1 MKRSLVL
8 ILFLI
13 AYSDTYANLLMNG
26 FNVRYDVSYNG
37 MDVGSNNRS
46 LKFTDKTHAVF
57 TSIAIPEG
65 LAALILK
72 EIVTESSSLEIT
84 SSFIK
89 PDKYTFKKDK
99 KGKIE
104 QYDLKF
110 NWPQQ
115 EFFSSH
121 ANKSFH
127 APDNTQDMLSF
138 MLYIM
143 QALQNNRANFSLP
156 IAAKNKLRLFE
167 VTEAGK
173 EVLVLD
179 SGEFKTVK
187 IEHYDKV
194 KKERF
199 TLWCAPSL
207 DYLPVKIVKAESDG
221 DKITFF
227 LRKLQ

>member
-1 MKRSLVL
+1 MKKHFILALLL
-8 ILFLI
+8 IT
-13 AYSDTYANLLMNG
+13 SSNTYANLLTNG

-46 LKFTDKTHAVF
+46 LIFSDKTHAVF

-72 EIVTESSSLEIT
+72 EIVTETSSLEIT
-84 SSFIK
+84 PSSIR

-104 QYDLKF
+104 QYNLNF
-110 NWPQQ
+110 NWPNH

-121 ANKSFH
+121 ENKTFH
-127 APDNTQDMLSF
+127 APENTQDMLSF

-143 QALQNNRANFSLP
+143 QALQNNRSDFTLP
-156 IAAKNKLRLFE
+156 IAAKNKLRVFE
-167 VTEAGK
+167 VTKTGE
-173 EVLVLD
+173 ELLVLD
-179 SGEFKTVK
+179 SGKFNTLK
-187 IEHYDKV
+187 IEHFDKD

-207 DYLPVKIVKAESDG
+207 NYLPVKIVKLESDG

-227 LRKLQ
+227 LNKLQ